1 MSDDGAR
8 ARRVLLLGNEACAE
22 GAIAAGVRFYAG
34 YPITPATEI
43 FERFAYRLP
52 GLGGVCVQMEDE
64 CGSMH
69 ALLGAAAAGQRVA
82 TATSGPGFTL
92 VQEGIASLA
101 SAELPAIVINVQRIG
116 PSTGSIYGAQM
127 DVMQA
132 QWGFNANHASIVL
145 APASVS
151 DCFWVTVRAVELAER
166 LRMPVIVM
174 SEMHVGL
181 MRQVMELP
189 DYDTIRVEGRLRP
202 TCSPSEYRTYH
213 CDHLEDVPPLADIG
227 TGYRNVFQVTTHGPE
242 GIGGGG
248 MVWDYK
254 EADWH
259 VRHLAAK
266 VLHRGREIEWVESFQ
281 TDDADTV
288 IVAYGSC
295 VYAAV
300 AAMEEA
306 RRRGRRVGVLKLVS
320 LWPFPE
326 EALRTHTRNAE
337 TVLVP
342 ELNLGQMVREV
353 ERTLGPRGVVV
364 QPVNR
369 VDSYPM
375 CPEDILT
382 ALDAPVGRAR

>member
-1 MSDDGAR
+1 MSKRDAQS
-8 ARRVLLLGNEACAE
+8 RRVLLLGNEACAE

-52 GLGGVCVQMEDE
+52 ALGGVCIQMEDE

-82 TATSGPGFTL
+82 TATSGPGFNL

-101 SAELPAIVINVQRIG
+101 SAELPAVIINVQRIG
-116 PSTGSIYGAQM
+116 PSTGSIHGAQM

-132 QWGFNANHASIVL
+132 QWGFNGNHQAIAL
-145 APASVS
+145 APSSVS
-151 DCFWVTVRAVELAER
+151 ECFWTTVRAVELAET

-174 SEMHVGL
+174 SEMHIGL
-181 MRQVMELP
+181 MRQAIELP
-189 DYDTIRVEGRLRP
+189 DYDEVRIEGRPRP
-202 TCSPSEYRTYH
+202 TCAPSDYRTYL
-213 CDHLEDVPPLADIG
+213 CKKLEDVPPLADIG
-227 TGYRNVFQVTTHGPE
+227 SGYRNVFQVTTHGS
-242 GIGGGG
+242 GGAGGGG

-259 VRHLAAK
+259 LRHLAAK
-266 VLHRGREIEWVESFQ
+266 VLHRQQEIEWVEAFA
-281 TDDADTV
+281 TEDAEVV

-295 VYAAV
+295 VSAAL
-300 AAMEEA
+300 AAMKAA
-306 RRRGRRVGVLKLVS
+306 RQDGRRVGVLKLVS

-326 EALRTHTRNAE
+326 EAVRRHTGKAE
-337 TVLVP
+337 MVLVP

-353 ERTLGPRGVVV
+353 ERVLGPRGIPV
-364 QPVNR
+364 QPINR
-369 VDSYPM
+369 VDSYYMWPD
-375 CPEDILT
+375 DILS
-382 ALDAPVGRAR
+382 ALNAMAGR